1 MYKYK
6 KIAINIITCVF
17 ILLTFIEFIIYMFSK
32 NNLFGLLY
40 IILNLFVIFLL
51 VPIAHNYNRYF
62 SSARLSKLIIV
73 LLLVIFDSFLL
84 NVIVLNSMNYID
96 GSNIYIKKI
105 FVIKNVLKPILDFAI
120 LIFILLE
127 FKLDKLLLKNK
138 NVHK

>member
-6 KIAINIITCVF
+6 KLAINIITCVF

-84 NVIVLNSMNYID
+84 NVIVLNSMSYID
-96 GSNIYIKKI
+96 GSNIYVKKI